1 MPGRDLHSLWVDVSP
16 ARTSTNLKLELVGI
30 MTPELWARLSTLF
43 DDAVEKSS
51 RERRTFIAAVR
62 GENLGWGREFAAF
75 VEAHE

>member
-1 MPGRDLHSLWVDVSP
+1 MPGRDLHYLLVDVTP

-43 DDAVEKSS
+43 DDAEEISS
-51 RERRTFIAAVR
+51 RELRMFSAEVW
-62 GENLGWGREFAAF
+62 GGDLGWGREFTAF

>member
-1 MPGRDLHSLWVDVSP
+1 M
-16 ARTSTNLKLELVGI
+16 TSTNLKLELVGI

-51 RERRTFIAAVR
+51 REPRMFSAEVS
-62 GENLGWGREFAAF
+62 GGNLGWGREFTAF